1 MSRRGDRIVGQR
13 AHGGVLLVPC
23 LLNDV
28 ARYWLLADTGAALT
42 MITPH
47 VASELGVDAVEP
59 IRRERLA
66 SLHRSS
72 MAPVIRLE
80 SLQIGSLSL
89 HDVEAL
95 VLPFPRELRLD
106 GLIGVNVLNRF
117 RATFAFDERTLVLR

>member
-1 MSRRGDRIVGQR
+1 
-13 AHGGVLLVPC
+13 
-23 LLNDV
+23 
-28 ARYWLLADTGAALT
+28 
-42 MITPH
+42 
-47 VASELGVDAVEP
+47 
-59 IRRERLA
+59 
-66 SLHRSS
+66 